1 MNNEEELKRAKR
13 TALQMLTFRTRSKQE
28 IRDKLTQKG
37 ISASIVETVLA
48 HLTDYGYLDDQA
60 FGQQLALS
68 LFETKGWGFA
78 RIGVTLRARGLS
90 PELVKKTISQL
101 KENYSEEKTALRI
114 MKRRFSHF
122 DFHEAPPKEKQR
134 ITQFF
139 RRRGFS
145 WETISRVLMI

>member
-1 MNNEEELKRAKR
+1 MSDEEELKKAKR
-13 TALQMLTFRTRSKQE
+13 TALQMLTFRARSKQE

-37 ISASIVETVLA
+37 ISASIIETVLA

-60 FGQQLALS
+60 FGQKLALS

-78 RIGVTLRARGLS
+78 RIGVTLRDRGLS

-114 MKRRFSHF
+114 MKRRFPILTSMKPHQKTSSGLSSF
-122 DFHEAPPKEKQR
+122 FGEGDSPGKQ
-134 ITQFF
+134 FL
-139 RRRGFS
+139 
-145 WETISRVLMI
+145 EC